1 MIKLTK
7 LFKIEKELK
16 GIKVTSFHEL
26 FYVSITNSQRTLNN
40 SIFYVNIVYFSPGEK
55 NNQISLKI

>member
-7 LFKIEKELK
+7 LFKIEEELK